1 MFTVSKIVE
10 ILNLNLNFEI
20 LYQNYQSFFFIY
32 KLMNKNFALKEIVKF
47 ALKMLRHVS
56 V

>member
-1 MFTVSKIVE
+1 MRNMYSNNFHSRTVHPDI
-10 ILNLNLNFEI
+10 IT
-20 LYQNYQSFFFIY
+20 FFIY
-32 KLMNKNFALKEIVKF
+32 QPIYKNFALKEILKF